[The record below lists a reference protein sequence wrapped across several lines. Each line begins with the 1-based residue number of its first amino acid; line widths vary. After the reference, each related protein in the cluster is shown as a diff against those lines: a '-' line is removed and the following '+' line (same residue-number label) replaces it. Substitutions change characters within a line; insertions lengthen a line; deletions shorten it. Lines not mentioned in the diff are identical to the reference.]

1 MNLHDLVSQLIIDS
15 KGAADV
21 LMTPDS
27 SLRAF
32 LPEMLHPFPLEAF
45 EAWRKKLASLAVLEM
60 SYQGQL
66 YRHLAGITNLGDARS
81 VTRSG
86 GMPLQLGELERL
98 LEGEER

>member
-32 LPEMLHPFPLEAF
+32 LPELVICVTVLAMLLVRLFRVGRYVDMF
-45 EAWRKKLASLAVLEM
+45 WLA
-60 SYQGQL
+60 
-66 YRHLAGITNLGDARS
+66 LAGSVAALYFAAPWDHLGS
-81 VTRSG
+81 Y
-86 GMPLQLGELERL
+86 
-98 LEGEER
+98 